1 MTDQDH
7 KGKSPH
13 AFMREAMG
21 VQSRLLAQRR
31 AFVTA
36 ALMADRTALSEGRG
50 LSAADVNAYFDARAR
65 EIPAAPPQPRSWRT

>member
-1 MTDQDH
+1 MSDQDRS
-7 KGKSPH
+7 GKSPH

-36 ALMADRTALSEGRG
+36 ALLADRCALNENRG
-50 LSAADVNAYFDARAR
+50 FVAAEVNAYFEARAR
-65 EIPAAPPQPRSWRT
+65 ELPLSPPQLRPWRR